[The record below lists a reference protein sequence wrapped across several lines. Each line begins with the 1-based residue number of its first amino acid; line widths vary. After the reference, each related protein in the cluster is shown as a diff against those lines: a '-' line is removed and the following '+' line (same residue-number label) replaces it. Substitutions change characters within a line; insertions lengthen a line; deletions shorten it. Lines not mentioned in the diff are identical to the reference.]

1 LAPGTLLA
9 LISPNIEA
17 AKHGGPCDAIINK
30 VRTIY
35 GAGQNI
41 AVRRTAVIEWEA
53 LPLMRSQLVE
63 RRPYK
68 ANVGGADEQSSH
80 QADIQFAAIARSRE
94 GDPNP
99 QAFRRRILSPVFSQ
113 CPDHAMAEVWHALVT
128 DAGEIAS
135 RPGVGPRSKNDT
147 RCE

>member
-1 LAPGTLLA
+1 MAPGTLLA

-41 AVRRTAVIEWEA
+41 AVRRTAVIEREA

-63 RRPYK
+63 RRPCK
-68 ANVGGADEQSSH
+68 ANVSGADEQSSH
-80 QADIQFAAIARSRE
+80 QADLQFAAIARCRE
-94 GDPNP
+94 GDSNP
-99 QAFRRRILSPVFSQ
+99 QALLRRILSPLFS
-113 CPDHAMAEVWHALVT
+113 PE
-128 DAGEIAS
+128 
-135 RPGVGPRSKNDT
+135 PRSCDG
-147 RCE
+147 RALAMHW